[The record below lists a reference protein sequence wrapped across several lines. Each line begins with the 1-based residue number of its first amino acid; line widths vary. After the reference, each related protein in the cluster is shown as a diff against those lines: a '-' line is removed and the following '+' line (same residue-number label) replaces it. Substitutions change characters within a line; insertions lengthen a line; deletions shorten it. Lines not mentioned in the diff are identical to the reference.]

1 MKELSLHI
9 LDIIQNSIS
18 AGADTVI
25 VKISEDTKKDTL
37 DIEITDNGKA
47 MTSEQLAQ
55 VSDPFYTT
63 RTTRKVGIGIPLFKA
78 AAERCNGKLE
88 VFSELNRGTK
98 VVASFVHSHIDR
110 APIGNMPETMLT
122 LILSN
127 PQIDFIYKH
136 YLDGRQFELD
146 TRKIKEVI
154 AGMSINDPEIYSWIK
169 GYLDEGLKELWRC

>member
-25 VKISEDTKKDTL
+25 VKISEDTKSDTL
-37 DIEITDNGKA
+37 DIEITDNGRG

-55 VSDPFYTT
+55 VGDPFYTT
-63 RTTRKVGIGIPLFKA
+63 RATRRVGMGISLFKA

-88 VFSELNRGTK
+88 ILSELNKGTR

-122 LILSN
+122 LISSN

-154 AGMSINDPEIYSWIK
+154 AGMSINDPEIYCWLK
-169 GYLDEGLKELWRC
+169 GYLDEGLKELRRC